1 MTRIIGFYYF
11 IEKIIICGLAVHTY
25 SVCIL
30 IYFPS
35 LSKKKKA
42 LYCMQQLAPFIINS
56 FMYSLLPHKLAIW
69 ITCWGAIHKWC
80 HPLLWFFSNLV
91 KNSGNFK
98 NISVIHYP
106 FWYISCLGKYTCIVS
121 NTEGI
126 LKHTYHLDVLDYIRD
141 VPILVS
147 KSANLTLLPGMTANF
162 QCKFETGIFKK
173 LIQS

>member
-1 MTRIIGFYYF
+1 MILENSLYSKSSHLTFEHLTRIIGFYYF

-80 HPLLWFFSNLV
+80 HPLRGEEGSAKRWRYSISLFSKMRDKAGREGSKIS
-91 KNSGNFK
+91 KNRWMA
-98 NISVIHYP
+98 P
-106 FWYISCLGKYTCIVS
+106 
-121 NTEGI
+121 
-126 LKHTYHLDVLDYIRD
+126 R
-141 VPILVS
+141 P
-147 KSANLTLLPGMTANF
+147 
-162 QCKFETGIFKK
+162 
-173 LIQS
+173 